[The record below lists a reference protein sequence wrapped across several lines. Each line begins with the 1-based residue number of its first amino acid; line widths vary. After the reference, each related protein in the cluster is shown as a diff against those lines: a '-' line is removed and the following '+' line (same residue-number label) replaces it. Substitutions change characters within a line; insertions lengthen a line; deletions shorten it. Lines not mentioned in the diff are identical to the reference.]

1 MEFHEQLKELRKNKG
16 VTQAEVAQILGV
28 EQSTYAHYESG
39 RRTPDLERLRRLAEY
54 YRLTDE
60 LLGVT
65 RGRHFPAFYG
75 KTYVFPVLYEHPLI
89 ELKRI
94 YPTKQKLAVEL
105 FEVLHPDERVI
116 SAMLFGSSITM
127 RCNSE
132 SDTDIAV
139 RLSQNACTRETKNEI
154 SEKIMEVCDWK
165 ADIIWFDS
173 LSAGEKIYHDI
184 CKGVQI
190 A

>member
-1 MEFHEQLKELRKNKG
+1 MEFHEQLKELRKMKG
-16 VTQAEVAQILGV
+16 VTQTEVARILGV

-39 RRTPDLERLRRLAEY
+39 RRTPDLDRLKRLAEY

-65 RGRHFPAFYG
+65 RGRRFPAFYG
-75 KTYVFPVLYEHPLI
+75 KTYLFPVLYEHPLI
-89 ELKRI
+89 DLKRI
-94 YPTKQKLAVEL
+94 YPTKQKVAVDL
-105 FEVLHPDERVI
+105 FELLHPDERVV

-127 RCNSE
+127 RCNAK
-132 SDTDIAV
+132 SDTDISV
-139 RLSQNACTRETKNEI
+139 RLIQEACTREVRNEI
-154 SEKIMEVCDWK
+154 SERIMEVCDWK

-173 LSAGEKIYHDI
+173 VSASEKIYHDI